1 MLLQNWLWSAQ
12 RVRWERTRC
21 SEGFPCMYQMLL
33 LAACERDAGTDL
45 LARVGTGTCP
55 RLRCQV
61 GQEEV
66 VQVAMN
72 GAVLAVQDMDRVTS
86 GSREKS
92 ADHLVSLSF

>member
-1 MLLQNWLWSAQ
+1 
-12 RVRWERTRC
+12 
-21 SEGFPCMYQMLL
+21 MYQMLL

-66 VQVAMN
+66 AMN

>member
-1 MLLQNWLWSAQ
+1 
-12 RVRWERTRC
+12 
-21 SEGFPCMYQMLL
+21 MYQMLL
-33 LAACERDAGTDL
+33 LAACERDARTDL

-72 GAVLAVQDMDRVTS
+72 GAVLAVQDMD
-86 GSREKS
+86 
-92 ADHLVSLSF
+92 